1 MMSGVSVGLTFVP
14 HLTPIIRGI
23 HATLYG
29 RIKSEADFQGLF
41 ERAYAERTVCRRS
54 SRKIASRNAVSSFG
68 QYLPDCHPS
77 SPGRRYLGDPLGHR
91 QSGQGRCRSGGT
103 KHEPD
108 VWPGRIDRAMPTPAV
123 TLRIRK
129 FRRRFGITAP
139 RVVVRT
145 HLSWPW
151 YAGGAA
157 LILLLFLVII
167 WLFLQRGETGGME
180 RELDA
185 LRTQVRD
192 LDGELLRLRSTAG
205 TEQSAVQMERST
217 QQQLTSRI
225 KGAGTRKYR
234 LEGGHATVR
243 ASDVRLPVTKQR
255 FVWKVSV
262 SCLMASSAT
271 ITEHFWHFSRES
283 RHPNFAVD
291 CKYWSFFPLP
301 GSVRRCFFLLSAK
314 MQENFRSRSGAFC
327 ARKVPSRYL
336 LARGWNPLKPEC
348 CRVIH

>member
-1 MMSGVSVGLTFVP
+1 
-14 HLTPIIRGI
+14 
-23 HATLYG
+23 
-29 RIKSEADFQGLF
+29 
-41 ERAYAERTVCRRS
+41 
-54 SRKIASRNAVSSFG
+54 
-68 QYLPDCHPS
+68 
-77 SPGRRYLGDPLGHR
+77 
-91 QSGQGRCRSGGT
+91 
-103 KHEPD
+103 
-108 VWPGRIDRAMPTPAV
+108 MPTPAV

-145 HLSWPW
+145 HLSWQW

-167 WLFLQRGETGGME
+167 WLFFQRGETGSME

-225 KGAGTRKYR
+225 KV
-234 LEGGHATVR
+234 LELENIALKEG
-243 ASDVRLPVTKQR
+243 TKQR

-262 SCLMASSAT
+262 SYRMASSAT
-271 ITEHFWHFSRES
+271 ITAHFWRFSRAS
-283 RHPNFAVD
+283 RHPYFAVD
-291 CKYWSFFPLP
+291 CKYWSLFPLP
-301 GSVRRCFFLLSAK
+301 GSVRRCFSLLSAK
-314 MQENFRSRSGAFC
+314 MQENFRSRSGAFY

-336 LARGWNPLKPEC
+336 LARGWNPSKPGC

>member
-1 MMSGVSVGLTFVP
+1 
-14 HLTPIIRGI
+14 
-23 HATLYG
+23 
-29 RIKSEADFQGLF
+29 
-41 ERAYAERTVCRRS
+41 
-54 SRKIASRNAVSSFG
+54 
-68 QYLPDCHPS
+68 
-77 SPGRRYLGDPLGHR
+77 
-91 QSGQGRCRSGGT
+91 
-103 KHEPD
+103 
-108 VWPGRIDRAMPTPAV
+108 MPTPAV

-167 WLFLQRGETGGME
+167 WLFFQRGETGSME

-225 KGAGTRKYR
+225 KM
-234 LEGGHATVR
+234 LE
-243 ASDVRLPVTKQR
+243 L
-255 FVWKVSV
+255 
-262 SCLMASSAT
+262 
-271 ITEHFWHFSRES
+271 
-283 RHPNFAVD
+283 
-291 CKYWSFFPLP
+291 
-301 GSVRRCFFLLSAK
+301 
-314 MQENFRSRSGAFC
+314 ENIA
-327 ARKVPSRYL
+327 
-336 LARGWNPLKPEC
+336 LK
-348 CRVIH
+348 